1 MTSLSKEISD
11 LMTDYGF
18 VIVRNRKHQIWR
30 DVRGNQVVT
39 PTSPS
44 DIKVIKIVKSQL
56 KKITGEIR

>member
-1 MTSLSKEISD
+1 MTSPSKEISD

-44 DIKVIKIVKSQL
+44 DFRVVKHVKTLL
-56 KKITGEIR
+56 KKLNLKT